1 MHLQRMPN
9 HETNVYLY
17 SERKIL
23 TVPKSFGK
31 LDAVKV
37 NNKTKMRKIME
48 NAIKMVHFNLCL
60 LHRLPQYCFVHQ
72 LFYPVKINL

>member
-48 NAIKMVHFNLCL
+48 NAIKMVHFNLTTSITSIL
-60 LHRLPQYCFVHQ
+60 LRTSVILSF
-72 LFYPVKINL
+72 KN